1 MDEAD
6 PWYSENK
13 LFSSGVVSPKSLSSK
28 RLHPETT
35 PPADCA
41 PKEHS
46 QPKRDGSVRPSKF
59 SDGPQLGIILER
71 EER

>member
-6 PWYSENK
+6 PRYSEKK

-28 RLHPETT
+28 LLHPETT
-35 PPADCA
+35 PTAVCE

-46 QPKRDGSVRPSKF
+46 QPS
-59 SDGPQLGIILER
+59 R
-71 EER
+71 EAICALVKVL